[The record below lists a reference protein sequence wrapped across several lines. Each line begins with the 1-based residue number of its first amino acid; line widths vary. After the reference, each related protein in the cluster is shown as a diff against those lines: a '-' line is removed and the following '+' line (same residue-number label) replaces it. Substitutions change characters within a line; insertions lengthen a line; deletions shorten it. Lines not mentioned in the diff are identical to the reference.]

1 MHYYNIL
8 LITTKDIYLDNS
20 SSSYTIRSFLQ
31 NWPKENVRQI
41 VCAGFNEI
49 HRGRVSENTYYL
61 NSKDV
66 CIGSFFVKH
75 QRTATTS
82 LGMTSTNVTYSS
94 GSIKLR
100 IKQCLKALYAILPYR
115 RLSQLNT
122 FIQDFKPDILYS
134 AFMDFKSLD
143 LTLYVA
149 NKFGLPVLPHIMD
162 DWLNTY
168 LNQSEA
174 LYFFRKIF
182 KYKVNNLFA
191 CSRIVLCIS
200 DKMCEEYRKRYNIP
214 IAVSLMHSVN
224 PIAKDVETCSLPLRK
239 TLLYCGSLYLGRDK
253 VVKMIG
259 EILDSLQ
266 EDIQLKLFIP
276 IDQWNEL
283 KSHFTS
289 LHSIVYGGFI
299 TQEELHQEILG
310 SHGLIL
316 AESFDESML
325 SYTGLSMSTKV
336 PEYLSSGIPI
346 LAIGHKDQGSIEYL
360 ANNQAAYIVN
370 NVDNLPEMLNKLL
383 QGDNIDNILKNA
395 QRLFLDNHAQSKQCD
410 KFYNVVRDSVNNEK

>member
-41 VCAGFNEI
+41 VCAGFNEM

-66 CIGSFFVKH
+66 CLGSFFVKH
-75 QRTATTS
+75 QRTGTTT
-82 LGMTSTNVTYSS
+82 LGMTSTNITYSP

-100 IKQCLKALYAILPYR
+100 FKQWLKASYAILPYR
-115 RLSQLNT
+115 RSSQLNK
-122 FIQDFKPDILYS
+122 FIKGFKPDILYS

-149 NKFGLPVLPHIMD
+149 NNFGLPVLPHIMD

-168 LNQSEA
+168 LNQSEV
-174 LYFFRKIF
+174 LSFFRKIF
-182 KYKVNNLFA
+182 ISKVNNLFA
-191 CSRIVLCIS
+191 RSRIVLCIS
-200 DKMCEEYRKRYNIP
+200 KKMCEEYRNRYNIP
-214 IAVSLMHSVN
+214 IAIPLMHSVH
-224 PIAKDVETCSLPLRK
+224 PIAKNVENYVSSSRK

-253 VVKMIG
+253 VVKRIG

-283 KSHFTS
+283 KSDFSS
-289 LHSIVYGGFI
+289 LNSIVYGGFI
-299 TQEELHQEILG
+299 NQEDLHQEILS

-336 PEYLSSGIPI
+336 PEYLSSGVPI
-346 LAIGHKDQGSIEYL
+346 FAIGHKNQGSIEYL
-360 ANNQAAYIVN
+360 ANNHAAYIVN
-370 NVDNLPEMLNKLL
+370 DIDNLHEVLNKFL
-383 QGDNIDNILKNA
+383 QGDNMDNILKNA
-395 QRLFLDNHAQSKQCD
+395 QRLFMENHAQSKQCD
-410 KFYNVVRDSVNNEK
+410 KFYNVVRDSLNNEE

>member
-31 NWPKENVRQI
+31 NWPKEKIRQI
-41 VCAGFNEI
+41 VCAGFNEN
-49 HRGRVSENTYYL
+49 HRGKVSEYTYYL

-66 CIGSFFVKH
+66 CIGSLFLNN
-75 QRTATTS
+75 QRSSTTS
-82 LGMTSTNVTYSS
+82 LGMTSTNITYSQD
-94 GSIKLR
+94 SIKLR
-100 IKQCLKALYAILPYR
+100 LKQCLKAAYAILPYKR
-115 RLSQLNT
+115 SSKLDE
-122 FIQDFKPDILYS
+122 FIKDFNPDVLYS

-149 NKFGLPVLPHIMD
+149 NKFKLPVLPHIMD

-168 LNQSEA
+168 LRQNKTLSV
-174 LYFFRKIF
+174 FRNVF
-182 KYKVNNLFA
+182 NSKVNNLFA

-200 DKMCEEYRKRYNIP
+200 DKMCEEYRKRYNLP
-214 IAVSLMHSVN
+214 IAISLMHSVN
-224 PIAKDVETCSLPLRK
+224 PIAKIAEKQVQSSRK
-239 TLLYCGSLYLGRDK
+239 VLLYCGSLYLGRDK
-253 VVKMIG
+253 IVKRIG
-259 EILDSLQ
+259 EILDSFD
-266 EDIQLKLFIP
+266 EDIQFKLFIP
-276 IDQWNEL
+276 QRQWDEL
-283 KSHFTS
+283 KSHFSS

-299 TQEELHQEILG
+299 TQEELHREISS

-325 SYTGLSMSTKV
+325 RYTGLSMSTKV

-346 LAIGHKDQGSIEYL
+346 LAIGHKEQGSIEYL

-370 NVDNLPEMLNKLL
+370 DIDNLQEILNDLL
-383 QGDNIDNILKNA
+383 QGDNTDMVLQNA
-395 QRLFLDNHAQSKQCD
+395 LRLFMENHSQDKQCD
-410 KFYNVVRDSVNNEK
+410 KFYDVVKDSIRNEK